1 MARASISIRVLD
13 GGCSVW
19 AVADIVFPF
28 QSRPLAFRQPVEL
41 TNVTTQIPSI
51 RSATQ
56 QNFYQARGA
65 DSVIQAGDP
74 QWDNGPKHLKS
85 AQ

>member
-1 MARASISIRVLD
+1 MNIRVLD

-28 QSRPLAFRQPVEL
+28 QSRPLALRQPVEL
-41 TNVTTQIPSI
+41 TNVNTRILSI

-56 QNFYQARGA
+56 QNFYQAKALIPSFKPVTLDGT
-65 DSVIQAGDP
+65 I
-74 QWDNGPKHLKS
+74 GPKT
-85 AQ
+85 